1 MTTNE
6 RIKNLEFVPLREL
19 SERARALAKKRGM
32 TSDDLAKSFGYK
44 NYRSMRASTPWAT
57 KRLPITIIVLGF
69 ESDEKAE

>member
-1 MTTNE
+1 
-6 RIKNLEFVPLREL
+6 
-19 SERARALAKKRGM
+19 M